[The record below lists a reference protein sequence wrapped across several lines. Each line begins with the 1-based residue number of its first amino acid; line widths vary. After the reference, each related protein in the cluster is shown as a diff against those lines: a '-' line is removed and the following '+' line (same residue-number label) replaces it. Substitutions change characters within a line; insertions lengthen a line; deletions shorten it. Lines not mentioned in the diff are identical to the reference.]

1 MSERLTKAAARNV
14 FYGGTVAF
22 FLLLVA
28 LVAHSHSYVLD
39 TSTNKATL
47 TDEVVHGKRVWEKH
61 SCINCHTLLGEGAYF
76 APELSNV
83 WDRYGGREDE
93 AAAREGLKN
102 WIRSQPTGVEG
113 RRQMP
118 HFDLTEPELDA
129 LVDFFRW
136 TDSIKTQGWPP
147 HKSG

>member
-28 LVAHSHSYVLD
+28 LVAHSHFYVLE
-39 TSTNKATL
+39 TSTNQATL
-47 TDEVVHGKRVWEKH
+47 TATVEQGKRVWEKH

-83 WDRYGGREDE
+83 WNRYGGREDE
-93 AAAREGLKN
+93 AAARDALKT

-136 TDSIKTQGWPP
+136 VDSIKTQNWPP
-147 HKSG
+147 HKAG